1 MANFGYEVSGLTDF
15 VKVNQ
20 DVLVKS
26 IVLGDVKGDTIPALR
41 KQLGVK
47 TKERLNNL
55 DVNTILQDGSECGFN
70 ASGSTNFSEREIET
84 AQIKVQDK
92 WCDKDLLGKFA
103 EYQVKIAATK
113 DGSDMPFERAILDEI
128 AGNINKAMEEM
139 VWVGDKSAGWLIDG
153 FMTLAAAEADTIQ
166 VSLTGSSAYDKVK
179 AMVEAIPEEIID
191 KAVIFVSP
199 ADYRALTL
207 ELVEKNL
214 FHFAP
219 SNTVEGKDVVFPGT
233 DIRVHKTIGLMG
245 DTKMYASAYDNMVY
259 GCDMLGDSEKVRF
272 WYDDNDELFKLS
284 IHFNA
289 GVQTLYPDMV
299 VLGQ

>member
-55 DVNTILQDGSECGFN
+55 DVEVILQDGSECGFN

-128 AGNINKAMEEM
+128 AGNINKQMEAL
-139 VWVGDKSAGWLIDG
+139 VWVGDKSGGDLIDG
-153 FMTLAAAEADTIQ
+153 FITLAKNDSKTIN
-166 VSLTGSSAYDKVK
+166 VSLGTNAYDSIK
-179 AMVEAIPEEIID
+179 AVINAIPEEILD
-191 KAVIFVSP
+191 KATVFVSP
-199 ADYRALTL
+199 AAYRALVF

-214 FHFAP
+214 YHFSP
-219 SNTVEGKDVVFPGT
+219 SDSVEGKDIIFPGT
-233 DIRVHKTIGLMG
+233 EVKVHKTIGLTG
-245 DTKMYASAYDNMVY
+245 EDVIYASAYNNMVY

-284 IHFNA
+284 VHFNA

-299 VLGQ
+299 VLAQ

>member
-55 DVNTILQDGSECGFN
+55 DVEVILQDGSECGFN

-128 AGNINKAMEEM
+128 AGNINKQMEAL
-139 VWVGDKSAGWLIDG
+139 VWAGDKSGGDLIDG
-153 FMTLAAAEADTIQ
+153 FITLAKNDSKTIN
-166 VSLTGSSAYDKVK
+166 VSLGTNAYDSIKTVIN
-179 AMVEAIPEEIID
+179 AIPEEILD
-191 KAVIFVSP
+191 KATVFVSP
-199 ADYRALTL
+199 AAYRALVF

-214 FHFAP
+214 YHFSP
-219 SNTVEGKDVVFPGT
+219 SDSVEGKDIIFPGT
-233 DIRVHKTIGLMG
+233 EVKVHKTIGLTG
-245 DTKMYASAYDNMVY
+245 EDVIYASAYNNMVY

-284 IHFNA
+284 VHFNA

-299 VLGQ
+299 VLAQ